1 MHHADILRNVHAGMR
16 VVDSAS
22 HEIGKVDWVKYGDDD
37 PSTPEPEAAG
47 ISPIE
52 DAELPDTL
60 LETIAE
66 AFQSDRLP
74 DEIRERLL
82 HQGFVRID
90 ADGLFSAD
98 RYVTPEQIAQVS
110 SDTLTLKVSKA
121 ELLKRP

>member
-16 VVDSAS
+16 VLDSAGRV
-22 HEIGKVDWVKYGDDD
+22 IGTVEWVKYGDDD
-37 PSTPEPEAAG
+37 PSTPEPEASG

-52 DAELPDTL
+52 DAEPDSL
-60 LETIAE
+60 LDTIADTFRIDE
-66 AFQSDRLP
+66 LP
-74 DEIRERLL
+74 TEIRERLL

-110 SDTLTLKVSKA
+110 ADTLTLKVSKA

>member
-22 HEIGKVDWVKYGDDD
+22 HVIGKVEWVKYGDDD

-52 DAELPDTL
+52 DAEPADL

-66 AFQSDRLP
+66 AFRADKLP

-110 SDTLTLKVSKA
+110 ADTLTLRVSKA

>member
-1 MHHADILRNVHAGMR
+1 MQHADLLREIRAGMK
-16 VVDSAS
+16 VVDNTNS
-22 HEIGKVDWVKYGDDD
+22 EIGEVDWVKYGDDD

-52 DAELPDTL
+52 EQERGETL
-60 LETIAE
+60 IDTIAE
-66 AFQSDRLP
+66 VFRADRLP
-74 DEIRERLL
+74 EEIRERLL

-98 RYVTPEQIAQVS
+98 RYVTPDQIARVS
-110 SDTLTLKVSKA
+110 DGRLMLKVSKS

>member
-16 VVDSAS
+16 VLDSAGRV
-22 HEIGKVDWVKYGDDD
+22 IGKVEWVKYGDDD
-37 PSTPEPEAAG
+37 PSTPEPEASG

-52 DAELPDTL
+52 DAEPDSL
-60 LETIAE
+60 LDTIAD
-66 AFQSDRLP
+66 AFRTDGLP
-74 DEIRERLL
+74 AEIRERLL

-98 RYVTPEQIAQVS
+98 RYITPEQIAQVS
-110 SDTLTLKVSKA
+110 AETLMLKVSEA

>member
-1 MHHADILRNVHAGMR
+1 MHHADMLRNIRAGMK
-16 VVDSAS
+16 VVDGAG
-22 HEIGKVDWVKYGDDD
+22 HEIGRVEWVKYGDDD

-52 DAELPDTL
+52 DAEPDTL
-60 LETIAE
+60 LDAIAD
-66 AFQSDRLP
+66 AFRIDELP
-74 DEIRERLL
+74 AEIRERLL

-110 SDTLTLKVSKA
+110 ADTLTLKVGKA